1 MKERERESE
10 RMSCP
15 RDGEYEIDQY
25 YMLMSVESLI
35 YTKMSREE
43 EDCTMYIN
51 VIKKI
56 IISSTLFKNTCI
68 L

>member
-1 MKERERESE
+1 
-10 RMSCP
+10 MSCP
-15 RDGEYEIDQY
+15 GDGEYEIDQC

-43 EDCTMYIN
+43 EDCTMYI
-51 VIKKI
+51 KKI